1 MNALDMPPL
10 AVIVDDEAI
19 QSLVLPL
26 SVTEVEGGR
35 IYEIAP
41 IWVAK
46 VSGN

>member
-10 AVIVDDEAI
+10 AVIVDDEQI
-19 QSLVLPL
+19 QQLILPL
-26 SVTEVEGGR
+26 SVTEMPGGR

-46 VSGN
+46 VSAN